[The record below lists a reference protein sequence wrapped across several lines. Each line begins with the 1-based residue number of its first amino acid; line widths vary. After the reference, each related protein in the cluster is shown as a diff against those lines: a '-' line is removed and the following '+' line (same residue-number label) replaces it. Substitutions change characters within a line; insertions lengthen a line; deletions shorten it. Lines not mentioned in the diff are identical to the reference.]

1 MIYVIF
7 IAGFVV
13 VCFINDHLVM
23 LFIYAL
29 LTFVMAILISLSM
42 ERIKKYLAFLEV
54 HGLRTANK
62 TMFLQVFCLALLAPI
77 NMTCFFTELKFYSE
91 CDDDIMAPSLTG
103 TFTRLLNWVA
113 ILLWRTVT
121 VTVLIFFARYAKPL
135 KVSDQ

>member
-1 MIYVIF
+1 
-7 IAGFVV
+7 
-13 VCFINDHLVM
+13 
-23 LFIYAL
+23 
-29 LTFVMAILISLSM
+29 
-42 ERIKKYLAFLEV
+42 
-54 HGLRTANK
+54 
-62 TMFLQVFCLALLAPI
+62 MFLQVFCLALLAPI